1 MNYSSNAQIH
11 KEAISSSN
19 KLQESLLEAVEILH
33 NGFIANEQISK
44 VIECNIIDDSK
55 KAQGIYTV
63 DYMNSKFEVNCYIE
77 ETYNVGDI
85 VFVLIPDGD
94 FAKTKMILGSSDG
107 SGQGINWVTQ
117 EELNAAVATLQR
129 NFQAGVEAIGA
140 ACTRKGSPPASSS
153 LEDTI
158 TAIDAI
164 QTGGNYDTLDVS
176 FGPIGTIYNADD
188 YPNIDAQNIVRVVP
202 PEAPFTVRFFAD
214 DRTTILKTDTTVPYA
229 GNATCTDLDGTIVNG
244 EYFKGWNP
252 NPTNVKEDIDCYPIR
267 GEYQISSGEIEDS
280 WETICALKG
289 AGYPLG
295 SFKTLHFTVP
305 AYTYDMVLPKKDGTS
320 EQKTVNVSA
329 KEILMHMVKVAEGED
344 SSTSSQISKNAFKL
358 PFPNTTILRMDLGMY
373 PYQTSV
379 YGSYGS
385 YINRDWANCEVR
397 KYLQSNFYNAMP
409 QSLRDT
415 IKPVTKYYKGVTSY
429 TDNYPNKAYKS
440 CIDTIW
446 IPSTKECYTM
456 IGQEN
461 VTGWSYP
468 SECEPNG
475 IDYTAVYTPT
485 FRPDGDISSYV
496 YMVTRT
502 IASNGYPVRRTNQS
516 NWRADVNGTSNTANG
531 VAFGF
536 CL

>member
-1 MNYSSNAQIH
+1 MGKNITLREGDTSKQFTADKIKTNLVSGGTCNWIP
-11 KEAISSSN
+11 ED
-19 KLQESLLEAVEILH
+19 EAV
-33 NGFIANEQISK
+33 
-44 VIECNIIDDSK
+44 D
-55 KAQGIYTV
+55 YV
-63 DYMNSKFEVNCYIE
+63 DLKDHTFN
-77 ETYNVGDI
+77 
-85 VFVLIPDGD
+85 
-94 FAKTKMILGSSDG
+94 
-107 SGQGINWVTQ
+107 
-117 EELNAAVATLQR
+117 
-129 NFQAGVEAIGA
+129 QAGTFMPSQFNCDGFRQVKIDI
-140 ACTRKGSPPASSS
+140 PADVK
-153 LEDTI
+153 EKTI
-158 TAIDAI
+158 TANGEFYA
-164 QTGGNYDTLDVS
+164 
-176 FGPIGTIYNADD
+176 ADD
-188 YPNIDAQNIVRVVP
+188 NVLGYSKVTVAVP
-202 PEAPFTVRFFAD
+202 DGGGGGPYTVRFFD
-214 DRTTILKTDTTVPYA
+214 DDHQTILKTDATVPYGGSA
-229 GNATCTDLDGTIVNG
+229 SYTDLDGTVLNG
-244 EYFKGWNP
+244 LYFKGWNP
-252 NPTNVKEDIDCYPIR
+252 APINVKENMNCYPER
-267 GEYQISSGEIEDS
+267 GEYQISAGEIEDS

-320 EQKTVNVSA
+320 VQKTVNVSA

-344 SSTSSQISKNAFKL
+344 GSTSTWLSNNALKL
-358 PFPNTTILRMDLGMY
+358 PFPSTSVLRMDLGMY

-385 YINRDWANCEVR
+385 YINRDWDNCEAR
-397 KYLQSNFYNAMP
+397 KYLQGKFFEAMP

-456 IGQEN
+456 IGQER
-461 VTGWSYP
+461 VYDWSYP

-485 FRPDGDISSYV
+485 FLPDGDTSSGV

-502 IASNGYPVRRTNQS
+502 IASNGYPIRRTSQATWNANVS
-516 NWRADVNGTSNTANG
+516 GAAAGVGNG